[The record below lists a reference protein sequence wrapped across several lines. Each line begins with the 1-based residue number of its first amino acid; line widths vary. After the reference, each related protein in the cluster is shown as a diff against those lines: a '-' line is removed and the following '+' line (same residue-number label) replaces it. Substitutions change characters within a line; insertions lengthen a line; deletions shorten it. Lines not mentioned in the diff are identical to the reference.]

1 MKLQLKGTSQR
12 TMLFKGHRVS
22 IAYVIYQFLLVNLKL
37 QQLECVILSFIL
49 ETIQNISRDILQA

>member
-1 MKLQLKGTSQR
+1 
-12 TMLFKGHRVS
+12 MLFKGHRVS